1 LGGPLECP
9 YYYKVEFRT
18 VDPKLGILS
27 KIPLKTR
34 YVVEDT
40 LEYAKDLL
48 SGRTNE
54 VLWKTAGFL
63 KRRIK
68 NLDVLV
74 VVWDVIKHGVHV
86 TVHGMKQLYFDG
98 KWAVGAQK

>member
-1 LGGPLECP
+1 M
-9 YYYKVEFRT
+9 
-18 VDPKLGILS
+18 
-27 KIPLKTR
+27 KTR

-54 VLWKTAGFL
+54 VLWKTAAFL

-68 NLDVLV
+68 SLNVLLV
-74 VVWDVIKHGVHV
+74 IWDVIKHGVHV
-86 TVHGMKQLYFDG
+86 TVHGMKELYFDG
-98 KWAVGAQK
+98 KWAVVAQK

>member
-1 LGGPLECP
+1 MGGPLECP

-18 VDPKLGILS
+18 VDPKLGIFS

-68 NLDVLV
+68 NLDVIV
-74 VVWDVIKHGVHV
+74 VIWDVIKHGVHV